1 MASYKVYFIFE
12 CSPEIH
18 WGEETDEEI
27 ILDGVKHYL
36 DGEEC
41 FDSEGEESTV
51 KSWDDAVDDITARW
65 EGDSL
70 SEYDYIDLDNK
81 NPNNNGKSEFE
92 DGTGDVNFE
101 TTKVEIYDDNEWKNL
116 KETKNL

>member
-1 MASYKVYFIFE
+1 M
-12 CSPEIH
+12 
-18 WGEETDEEI
+18 
-27 ILDGVKHYL
+27 
-36 DGEEC
+36 
-41 FDSEGEESTV
+41 
-51 KSWDDAVDDITARW
+51 
-65 EGDSL
+65 